1 MMVFMQ
7 IDDNYNSVHSIL
19 LSQSRGVAMGH
30 SQASK
35 ASNRERILNEASARI
50 RETGLESLSVG
61 KLMQSVNLTHGGFY
75 GHFASR
81 KDLLAEA
88 LAKALQDGEETAK
101 ASNGGAP
108 RNYPTLVRGYLSRT
122 HRDSREAGCAI
133 AALVSDAGRA
143 EKGIRAVMGERIERY
158 LTSIASS
165 LGDEDEERAMVA
177 LSTLVG
183 ALALSRV
190 VNDSKKSDAV
200 LRAAREH
207 LLNFE
212 K

>member
-1 MMVFMQ
+1 
-7 IDDNYNSVHSIL
+7 
-19 LSQSRGVAMGH
+19 MGH

-35 ASNRERILNEASARI
+35 ASNRERILSEASARI

-75 GHFASR
+75 GHFPSR
-81 KDLLAEA
+81 KELLAQA
-88 LAKALQDGEETAK
+88 LAKALEDGEERAK
-101 ASNGGAP
+101 VSNGGAP
-108 RNYPTLVRGYLSRT
+108 RNYPTLVRSYLSRT

-143 EKGIRAVMGERIERY
+143 EEDIRAVMGRRIEQY
-158 LTSIASS
+158 LAGIAEA

-183 ALALSRV
+183 ALALARV
-190 VNDSKKSDAV
+190 VGDARKSDAV

-207 LLNFE
+207 LLAFE
-212 K
+212 R